1 MILPLVHGCHRVA
14 RAASA
19 VLLFAAAMLAVAE
32 RPALAAEGP
41 FAGLAGSWSGSGA
54 VSLPNGAR
62 ERIRCRATYTVGSG
76 GNSLQQSLRCASD
89 SYHFE
94 LRSSVNSDGSSISG
108 SWSESTRNLNGRVSG
123 RARGNQIT
131 ALVEANGFS
140 ATITI
145 VTNGSRQSVSIR
157 SLSHELA
164 GATISLSRS

>member
-1 MILPLVHGCHRVA
+1 MFRFNHACAPWAGRTAC
-14 RAASA
+14 A
-19 VLLFAAAMLAVAE
+19 VVLFAAALFTVAE
-32 RPALAAEGP
+32 APALAAEGP

-94 LRSSVNSDGSSISG
+94 LQSNVNSDGNSISG

-123 RARGNQIT
+123 RARGNLIN

-145 VTNGSRQSVSIR
+145 ATNGNRQSVSIR

-164 GATISLSRS
+164 GAAISLNRS